1 MKAIQILNQFIQKM
15 QYAMKKA
22 ERVRH
27 CMPLSAFLFHLLT
40 YYGEASAYAD
50 FVSTRTASSAADAAS
65 SV

>member
-1 MKAIQILNQFIQKM
+1 M